1 MSETRTE
8 RDFSIGYNVGLDALD
23 TLEEKGSPS
32 TDAIAGILSVVMH
45 CLYSMAPS
53 EEMAEEIISF
63 SQKQALDN
71 WHEEMKKNE
80 TEGKK

>member
-1 MSETRTE
+1 
-8 RDFSIGYNVGLDALD
+8 
-23 TLEEKGSPS
+23 
-32 TDAIAGILSVVMH
+32 MH

-53 EEMAEEIISF
+53 EEMAEEIISI

-80 TEGKK
+80 TEGKE